1 MKCDCC
7 ARRKRLFEAF
17 EPISHKEKTINLC
30 VDCCTLVYKIR
41 DAQKYGN
48 ISEKD
53 TLIQKVREKK
63 FSQEFVVWFEEQ
75 YGLKKPEHL

>member
-7 ARRKRLFEAF
+7 GRRKRLFEVF
-17 EPISHKEKTINLC
+17 EPVSYKGKTINLC

-48 ISEKD
+48 LPENAE
-53 TLIQKVREKK
+53 LIKKVREKK
-63 FSQEFVVWFEEQ
+63 STQVFDSWFEAQ
-75 YGLKKPEHL
+75 YGGRNNG